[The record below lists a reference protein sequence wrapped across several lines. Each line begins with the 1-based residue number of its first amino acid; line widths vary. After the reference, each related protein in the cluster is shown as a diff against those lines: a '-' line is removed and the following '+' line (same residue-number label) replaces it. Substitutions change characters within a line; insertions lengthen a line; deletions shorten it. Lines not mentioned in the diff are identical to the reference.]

1 MPKYTSQV
9 VCRFLKPLS
18 VAYHELANS
27 QHAVNK
33 HRETFV
39 RDKNMGLVN
48 QVRNLLFFCTTLCL
62 CCKKHIH
69 DYGTDCVTHLKF
81 IGLSSNGEY
90 KNSEYEGL
98 RSQVVRKPLY
108 SEFLY

>member
-18 VAYHELANS
+18 VAYHELATS
-27 QHAVNK
+27 QHAAIK

-48 QVRNLLFFCTTLCL
+48 QVILIYTIKISILKRWRVCLFVCLVESTNFRN
-62 CCKKHIH
+62 
-69 DYGTDCVTHLKF
+69 Y
-81 IGLSSNGEY
+81 
-90 KNSEYEGL
+90 
-98 RSQVVRKPLY
+98 
-108 SEFLY
+108 